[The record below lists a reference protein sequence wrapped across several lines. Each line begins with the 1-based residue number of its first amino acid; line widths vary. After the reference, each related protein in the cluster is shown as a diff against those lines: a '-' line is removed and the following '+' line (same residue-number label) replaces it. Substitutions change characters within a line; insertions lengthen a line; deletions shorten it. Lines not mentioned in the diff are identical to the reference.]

1 MPISNLTIPRR
12 AAGAAAIL
20 GVALIALS
28 AFAGTQSTPVTSNA
42 PPSPEAAT
50 TVVADPGSKP
60 TPTSS
65 APGDA
70 TTVVADPVSKPSP
83 TSSAPGDATAALAEL
98 LLQPVPTKSETAAG
112 DATAALAELLLQP
125 APTKSE
131 TAADTDTTA
140 VDGLLDELS
149 PGVSEKTTK
158 PVEAPQIPGN
168 YREGLSAAGYEPE
181 VTDALMEK
189 FERNVCAD
197 PTGRGAAQLLKRYDT
212 PANRDLL
219 RRAVAYKCPE
229 RSAVVD
235 SILGSR

>member
-1 MPISNLTIPRR
+1 MPISSLTTPRR

-28 AFAGTQSTPVTSNA
+28 AFAGTQSTPETSNA
-42 PPSPEAAT
+42 PSSPEAAT

-70 TTVVADPVSKPSP
+70 TAVDVDPGSKPSP

-98 LLQPVPTKSETAAG
+98 LLQPAPTSSAPG

-131 TAADTDTTA
+131 TAADTDTAA

-149 PGVSEKTTK
+149 PAVSEKTTK
-158 PVEAPQIPGN
+158 PVDAPQIPGN
-168 YREGLSAAGYEPE
+168 SREELSAAGYEPE

-189 FERNVCAD
+189 FEKNVCAD